1 MKWGGND
8 KGHECT
14 NRGPEN
20 GDLWH
25 AVGRRECYLANQ
37 LVDTHD
43 PFGIGALIGYKFALW
58 TNKPIQT
65 AMVTDKIAPVSRQA
79 DSPLEVLLV
88 FFKLG
93 VSCFGGPIAHIGY
106 FREEFVVRRR
116 WLDEQAYGDL
126 VALCQFLPGPASSQV
141 GFSIGLM
148 RAGYIGALAAWA
160 GFTLP
165 SAIALVLFAYGASF
179 LGGPAGTGLLHGLKL
194 VAVAIVA
201 QAVWGMARSLCPD
214 RERASIAVAAA
225 LIILFST
232 SSAAQIGAIVLGGL
246 AGLWL
251 CRGTPPTATGHHI
264 AIPVSRTAGLV
275 VLTIFFVLL
284 GGLPIVRSLGS
295 SQGVTL
301 FEAFYRSGALVF
313 GGGHVVLPLLRQ
325 AFVTPGWVSDNTF
338 LAGYGAAQAVPGPL
352 FTFAAYL
359 GTVVTPSPHGVLGAA
374 LGLFG
379 IFLPGVLILL
389 GTLPFWDSFR
399 KRAAA
404 QAIKRGVNAAVVGLL
419 GAALYNP
426 VWTSSVNAP
435 GDFGVAL
442 VGFALL
448 TVWRVPPLFV
458 VIVSAVGGVALAL
471 LAKG

>member
-1 MKWGGND
+1 MTSDDAHGVKTSSV
-8 KGHECT
+8 EM
-14 NRGPEN
+14 
-20 GDLWH
+20 
-25 AVGRRECYLANQ
+25 
-37 LVDTHD
+37 
-43 PFGIGALIGYKFALW
+43 
-58 TNKPIQT
+58 PIE
-65 AMVTDKIAPVSRQA
+65 KITRVSRHA
-79 DSPLEVLLV
+79 GSPFEVLLA

-106 FREEFVVRRR
+106 FREEFVVRRK
-116 WLDEQAYGDL
+116 WLDEQAYVDL

-148 RAGYIGALAAWA
+148 RAGYLGGLGAWT

-165 SAIALVLFAYGASF
+165 SAIILVLFAYGAGV
-179 LGGPAGTGLLHGLKL
+179 LTGAVGTGLLHGLKL

-214 RERASIAVAAA
+214 RARASIAVLAA

-232 SSAAQIGAIVLGGL
+232 SSIAQIGAIALGGL

-251 CRGTPPTATGHHI
+251 CRGAAPTVGGHVV
-264 AIPVSRTAGLV
+264 IPVSRTAGV
-275 VLTIFFVLL
+275 VALSAFFVLL
-284 GGLPIVRSLGS
+284 GGLPILRSLWS
-295 SQGVTL
+295 TSGVAL

-325 AFVTPGWVSDNTF
+325 AFVAPGWVSDSTF

-359 GTVVTPSPHGVLGAA
+359 GTVVSPVPHGVSGAA
-374 LGLFG
+374 LGLIG
-379 IFLPGVLILL
+379 IFLPGILILL
-389 GTLPFWDSFR
+389 GALPFWDAFR
-399 KRAAA
+399 KRASA
-404 QAIKRGVNAAVVGLL
+404 QAMMRGVNAAVVGLL

-426 VWTSSVNAP
+426 VWTSSVGTR

-442 VGFALL
+442 VGFVLL
-448 TVWRVPPLFV
+448 TVWRAPPLLVV
-458 VIVSAVGGVALAL
+458 VISALGGIALATIPVTS
-471 LAKG
+471 